1 MIHDTFRKG
10 KESSTCSFWRTNGKE
25 IFGTW
30 YISRL
35 GNYKR
40 NAEELG
46 TFLGSETIK
55 EMQTLYSKLRH
66 EEYCKRRGI
75 TYEEMTEDDFIEAEL
90 ERYTE

>member
-1 MIHDTFRKG
+1 MTLSEKEKRVVLGVFGELMGRKY
-10 KESSTCSFWRTNGKE
+10 S
-25 IFGTW
+25 
-30 YISRL
+30 
-35 GNYKR
+35 
-40 NAEELG
+40 ELG

-75 TYEEMTEDDFIEAEL
+75 AYEEMTEDDFIEAEL